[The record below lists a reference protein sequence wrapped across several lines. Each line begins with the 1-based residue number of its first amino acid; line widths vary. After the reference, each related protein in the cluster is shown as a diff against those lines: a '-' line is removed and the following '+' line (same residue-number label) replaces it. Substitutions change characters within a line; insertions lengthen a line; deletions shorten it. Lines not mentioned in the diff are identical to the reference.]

1 MKKKV
6 LITCAVVLGVLL
18 AVYLGFAFY
27 FSSHYLFNTKINSVK
42 YAGKTAKEALEK
54 NTALSRDYLLTIT
67 DRKGNS
73 FSLKGPDFSYEYV
86 SNGDEEQILKSQNA
100 FTWPV
105 SLFKAQ
111 NYTLKGS
118 SKYDDATLAEKLKA
132 LDIFSDDYIENP
144 EDAHIEIKDGK
155 YDVIE
160 EKNGC
165 KPIYDSILAEVKDA
179 LDNELPKLTLSDD
192 CYEAP
197 KITKNS
203 DTIKNE
209 KEALDKYTAS
219 TVTYKIEGAD
229 EKLDSAKI
237 LDMLSISDD
246 GSVSIDDA
254 KVTNMSSSL
263 LPNTIP
269 SAANAHSKHPQVTLL
284 K

>member
-6 LITCAVVLGVLL
+6 LITCAVVLGLLL

-105 SLFKAQ
+105 SLFKSQ

-118 SKYDDATLAEKLKA
+118 SKYDDAALAEKLKA

-165 KPIYDSILAEVKDA
+165 KPIYDSILAEVKNA
-179 LDNELPKLTLSDD
+179 LDNELPKLALNDD
-192 CYEAP
+192 CYESP
-197 KITKNS
+197 KMTVFCDFRRFITV
-203 DTIKNE
+203 I
-209 KEALDKYTAS
+209 
-219 TVTYKIEGAD
+219 V
-229 EKLDSAKI
+229 
-237 LDMLSISDD
+237 
-246 GSVSIDDA
+246 
-254 KVTNMSSSL
+254 
-263 LPNTIP
+263 
-269 SAANAHSKHPQVTLL
+269 
-284 K
+284 